1 VLEGGPAEGVADGV
15 ADVLKAVRYQIKHGA
30 RVIKVCATAG
40 VLSFE
45 GPAGAPQ
52 YSPEELRAIVE
63 EANRHGIRVAAHA
76 HGTEGIKNAIRAGI
90 HSIEHGSILDDQAI
104 QMMLDHDTYLVP
116 TLFQWYLPSDLPPEM
131 DAKNE
136 YVKGFLDGS
145 VRRAIAAGVKIAF
158 GTDAGAF
165 DHGLNA
171 REFAAY
177 VERGMSPID
186 AIRTATLN
194 AADMLG
200 VEDRGELASGLLA
213 DIIAVQG
220 DPLADVRVLEDV
232 HFDMKGGKV
241 FKQPR
246 KDAG

>member
-116 TLFQWYLPSDLPPEM
+116 TLFQWYLPYDLPPEM

>member
-1 VLEGGPAEGVADGV
+1 MLEGGPAEGVADGV

-194 AADMLG
+194 AADARRRRSRRTRLRSSRRHHCCSG
-200 VEDRGELASGLLA
+200 GSTRGRSRA
-213 DIIAVQG
+213 
-220 DPLADVRVLEDV
+220 
-232 HFDMKGGKV
+232 
-241 FKQPR
+241 
-246 KDAG
+246 